1 MKKPRQKRV
10 HPPDGGVETARNG
23 VGRTVPVSRSIQ
35 AARRGRL
42 ALLAGHGRLVVW
54 GLVLLVPAAIWLALH
69 VVPFPEAALN
79 RLPRAV
85 VVADRNGEPLRVR
98 LSAGG
103 FDCRPGYQ
111 PDPAHWIDQAIVAAE
126 DHRFWQ
132 HGGIDPMALARAIGQ
147 NIWFGRRVS
156 GASTISTQVI
166 RMAQPRRRTL
176 LTKVIEAFR
185 ALQLERRCDKREILT
200 HYLDRAPFGGNI
212 VGIEAAAQRYFGK
225 GAAQLSLAEAALLAG
240 LPQSPS
246 RLRPDRHPERAK
258 IRQAYVLERMEAC
271 GRITAQQRE
280 EALAQ
285 PLSARP
291 GCYPFRAPHFCD
303 LVGVPTPPLGGGA
316 VVTTLDADWQG
327 MAEGVLRRRLQ
338 NTGANGGAIVVLDV
352 KTGAVRALV
361 GSPDYSAPR
370 AGQVNG
376 AMAPRAA
383 GSTLKPFAYA
393 LAFDRGLA
401 TPATMLADVPMRF
414 RDFDPRNYSRDFRG
428 VVSAR
433 EALILSLNLPAIDV
447 VRRTGSERFHATLCE
462 LGLTTLTRPANY
474 YGLGLVLGGA
484 EVRLLELANAYACLA
499 RGGDWAPV
507 RVVESAAA
515 LTLKPVF
522 SPEACWLVSD
532 MLSGDERAMDATGHA
547 ADVRL
552 PPMAWKTGTS
562 AGLRDAW
569 TVAWNPEVVVG
580 VWVGNS
586 DGSGSDTLVGRLAA
600 TPIAWDMVRQLY
612 PDNIGPAFARP
623 TGVVPR
629 TVCAV
634 SGCVPGVHCTHRIE
648 EWSIAQV
655 SRHETC
661 PVHRKGSEAIWPTAV
676 ASFLN
681 RLIEAATESPLAT
694 LRILTP
700 ARDSVYRQMPS
711 HETLCQQLAFE
722 AATDRAGETL
732 HWFVD
737 DRPVGQS
744 RSGQSLFWPLER
756 GSHQIVCAS
765 ARGLSDRV
773 HIAVE

>member
-1 MKKPRQKRV
+1 M
-10 HPPDGGVETARNG
+10 
-23 VGRTVPVSRSIQ
+23 
-35 AARRGRL
+35 RRGWPGRPPSAADATRPPGNRRSRRAGRISL
-42 ALLAGHGRLVVW
+42 ALALTLAAVLSALRW
-54 GLVLLVPAAIWLALH
+54 GPFPAAALAH
-69 VVPFPEAALN
+69 
-79 RLPRAV
+79 LPRAV
-85 VVADRNGEPLRVR
+85 VVADRHGDALRVR
-98 LSAGG
+98 LGAGG

-111 PDPAHWIDQAIVAAE
+111 PDPSHWIDQAIVAAE
-126 DHRFWQ
+126 DQRFWR
-132 HGGIDPMALARAIGQ
+132 HGGIDPLALVRAIGQ
-147 NIWFGRRVS
+147 NIWLGRRVS
-156 GASTISTQVI
+156 GASTISTQVV

-176 LTKVIEAFR
+176 LTKAIEAFR
-185 ALQLERRCDKREILT
+185 ALQLERRCDKREILA

-225 GAAQLSLAEAALLAG
+225 RAAHLSLAEAALLAG

-258 IRQAYVLERMEAC
+258 VRQAYVLERMEA
-271 GRITAQQRE
+271 GGKITAQQRAD
-280 EALAQ
+280 ALAQ
-285 PLSARP
+285 PLSPRP
-291 GCYPFRAPHFCD
+291 GRYPFRAPHFCD
-303 LVGVPTPPLGGGA
+303 WVGVPTSPRGDG
-316 VVTTLDADWQG
+316 VVMTTLDADWQR
-327 MAEGVLRRRLQ
+327 MAEGVLRRRLKD
-338 NTGANGGAIVVLDV
+338 NGATSGAIVVLDV

-361 GSPDYSAPR
+361 GSPDYHAPR

-376 AMAPRAA
+376 ATAARAA

-393 LAFDRGLA
+393 LAFDRGLI

-414 RDFDPRNYSRDFRG
+414 RDYDPRNYSPGFRG

-433 EALILSLNLPAIDV
+433 EALIVSLNLPAIDV
-447 VRRTGSERFHATLCE
+447 VRRTGPERFHATLCE
-462 LGLTTLTRPANY
+462 LGLTTLTRPADH

-499 RGGDWAPV
+499 RGGQWAPV

-522 SPEACWLVSD
+522 SPEASWLVSD
-532 MLSGDERAMDATGHA
+532 ILSGEERAMDATGHL

-569 TVAWNPEVVVG
+569 TVAWNPDIVVG
-580 VWVGNS
+580 VWVGNA

-612 PDNIGPAFARP
+612 PDNTGPAFARP
-623 TGVVPR
+623 AGVLPR
-629 TVCAV
+629 MVCAV
-634 SGCVPGVHCTHRIE
+634 SGCVPGPHCTQHIE
-648 EWSIAQV
+648 EWCIAQV
-655 SRHETC
+655 SRHATC
-661 PVHRKGSEAIWPTAV
+661 PVHRTGPEAVWPAAV
-676 ASFLN
+676 AAFLN
-681 RLIEAATESPLAT
+681 RRMAPATDSPMAA

-711 HETLCQQLAFE
+711 HEALCQQLALE

-732 HWFVD
+732 HWFID

-744 RSGQSLFWPLER
+744 RSGQPLFWPLER